1 MVRADAKQTFNDV
14 IAALKR
20 ERDELALKIHLGT
33 KDARD
38 DLERLNVKLNEL
50 KAQAAPFNEV
60 AADTAKGV
68 GAAMETAAAEIKKG
82 FDRIRGLLK

>member
-1 MVRADAKQTFNDV
+1 MADTRQAFNDL

-33 KDARD
+33 KEARD
-38 DLERLNVKLNEL
+38 DLERLNVKLEEL

-68 GAAMETAAAEIKKG
+68 GAAMDAAAAEIKKG
-82 FDRIRGLLK
+82 FDRLRGLLK